1 MQHPP
6 QFSMPTAR
14 KFKKAIR
21 HIIAAHMRLQKFL
34 AHSGFGARR
43 KCETFIFDGRVTIN
57 GTVATIGQSVQPG
70 DEVCVDGAPIKQ
82 QQEKVY
88 IALHK
93 PMDYSSDL
101 GDARNK
107 SMFELVSTVQQHRL
121 FGVGR
126 LDKDSSGLILLT
138 NDGDFAYRLT
148 HPKFEHEKEYRVLV
162 KGVPN
167 EAALLQWRTG
177 VLLEG
182 EETKT
187 APAQISIADTQRIET
202 REFAWLR
209 ITMHEGRKRQIRRIA
224 RMLGHPVIKLSRV
237 RVGSVT
243 LGTLQSG
250 EWRTLTKAEVQAL
263 LTLTASP
270 EPAKPPRQSNDKR
283 QSAPDHTRRRQPA
296 NHRD

>member
-1 MQHPP
+1 
-6 QFSMPTAR
+6 
-14 KFKKAIR
+14 
-21 HIIAAHMRLQKFL
+21 MRLQKFL

-43 KCETFIFDGRVTIN
+43 KCEAFIFDGRVTIN
-57 GTVATIGQSVQPG
+57 GVVATIGQSVQPG
-70 DEVCVDGAPIKQ
+70 DEVRVDGTPIKQ
-82 QQEKVY
+82 QEEKIY

-93 PMDYSSDL
+93 PVDYSSDL

-107 SMFELVSTVQQHRL
+107 SMFELVSISQSQSHRL

-138 NDGDFAYRLT
+138 NDGDFAHHLT
-148 HPKFEHEKEYRVLV
+148 HPRFEHEKEYRVLV

-167 EAALLQWRTG
+167 DVVLLQWRTG

-182 EETKT
+182 ETTKT
-187 APAQISIADTQRIET
+187 APARVSVAETQRVGT

-224 RMLGHPVIKLSRV
+224 KMLGHPVIELMRV

-250 EWRTLTKAEVQAL
+250 EWRKLSKAEVQAL
-263 LTLTASP
+263 LTSSP
-270 EPAKPPRQSNDKR
+270 KPPEQSRQRNDKR
-283 QSAPDHTRRRQPA
+283 IRERQPA
-296 NHRD
+296 PAHARKRRPAHHRD